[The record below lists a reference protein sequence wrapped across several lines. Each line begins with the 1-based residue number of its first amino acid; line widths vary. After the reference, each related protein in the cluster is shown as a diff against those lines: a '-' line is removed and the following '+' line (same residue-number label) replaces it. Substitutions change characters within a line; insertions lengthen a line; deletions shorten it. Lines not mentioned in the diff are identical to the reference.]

1 MNFFLRPC
9 SNPLK
14 VKNEIIEESNEEG
27 EEDTTVIFNANAACP
42 SCNCECTTEMMTG
55 NGNIIAS
62 PPTLLNNED
71 EFVDLLD
78 IYNQSDLDNGIFEN
92 GKNTE

>member
-1 MNFFLRPC
+1 
-9 SNPLK
+9 
-14 VKNEIIEESNEEG
+14 
-27 EEDTTVIFNANAACP
+27 
-42 SCNCECTTEMMTG
+42 MMTG